1 MQRYII
7 VLFPLSHNIST
18 YYNTRHRE
26 IDVIYKHNTV
36 LEIQFR
42 SVKCTVV
49 TIIRRNFEQLFI
61 PAQDIKGDYRVLM

>member
-7 VLFPLSHNIST
+7 VLFPLLHNIST

-42 SVKCTVV
+42 SVKLVV
-49 TIIRRNFEQLFI
+49 TMIRRNFEQLFI

>member
-42 SVKCTVV
+42 SVKLVV
-49 TIIRRNFEQLFI
+49 TMIRRNFEQLFI

>member
-42 SVKCTVV
+42 SVKLVV
-49 TIIRRNFEQLFI
+49 TMIRWNFEQLFI